1 MRVGIDATEL
11 RPGAPGGVRRALF
24 LLLDALERHAPDV
37 EVSALA
43 PGPVEAPRGVR
54 VVQTGGPTTPRRWRK
69 SRELRNALRRLDLF
83 HSPVTAIPAF
93 DDVPMTAT
101 VHELPFMSA
110 PVDGAVRVAIQNYW
124 LTRALSRCRA
134 LVVPSHAT
142 LRQLLGAHPC
152 ARRKTHVVPHPA
164 PPAPDS
170 EQRTHDGS
178 LLFVGRLDR
187 RKRVEALVLSGAQLR
202 LAGPHTEMA
211 RTRIQRA
218 ARRAGASQR
227 LIFMGEVDEAALDRL
242 YRQACAVGLVSVSE
256 GFGFPVL
263 EALAR
268 GVPVITAPG
277 TGATEVAGDLALV
290 ADGPDEVAAAMRR
303 AAEPAFREMV
313 HRKGPARVLQF
324 RPERTARGYVEV
336 FARALDG

>member
-83 HSPVTAIPAF
+83 HSPVTATPAF

-134 LVVPSHAT
+134 LVMPSHAT

-170 EQRTHDGS
+170 EQRTHDADTGAHPADQ
-178 LLFVGRLDR
+178 FVLGVTIHFILD
-187 RKRVEALVLSGAQLR
+187 AQT
-202 LAGPHTEMA
+202 H
-211 RTRIQRA
+211 RA
-218 ARRAGASQR
+218 AFVAVRFHA
-227 LIFMGEVDEAALDRL
+227 EAAKQSLHL
-242 YRQACAVGLVSVSE
+242 PHVHQVGDVV
-256 GFGFPVL
+256 
-263 EALAR
+263 
-268 GVPVITAPG
+268 
-277 TGATEVAGDLALV
+277 
-290 ADGPDEVAAAMRR
+290 
-303 AAEPAFREMV
+303 
-313 HRKGPARVLQF
+313 
-324 RPERTARGYVEV
+324 
-336 FARALDG
+336 